1 MIRCNGKTVQIS
13 GLRIMVKAEFSSIV
27 HAMLEMH
34 VDQGIPYETAKK
46 MLRQD
51 FEDGLKS
58 QNELRKE
65 SEEMMDDIRRKSA
78 EEVSKKIDELIG
90 MIFGGADNDPD

>member
-13 GLRIMVKAEFSSIV
+13 GLGIMVKAEFSSIV

-46 MLRQD
+46 MLRRD
-51 FEDGLKS
+51 F
-58 QNELRKE
+58 
-65 SEEMMDDIRRKSA
+65 
-78 EEVSKKIDELIG
+78 
-90 MIFGGADNDPD
+90 